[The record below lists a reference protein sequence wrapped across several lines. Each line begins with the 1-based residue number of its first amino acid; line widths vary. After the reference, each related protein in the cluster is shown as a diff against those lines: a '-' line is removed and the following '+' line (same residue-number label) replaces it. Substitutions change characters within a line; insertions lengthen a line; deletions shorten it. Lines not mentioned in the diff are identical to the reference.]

1 MKRRSVL
8 IGLGA
13 IAVGGGAAVSTGAFS
28 SVEADRT
35 VSITTAGDASALLGL
50 STLNTSIATIDQGT
64 IGLDFATIGSSTGI
78 NYNAVTEWI
87 DVFRITNNGD
97 DNVNVHLTQG
107 PSAPGD
113 LLIESGDGVFFY
125 DSDTSGGETTG
136 DPVFEFYLRD
146 TGTNTVPSRGNADAF
161 VGTGNAVSLNVGAS
175 KDVQVR
181 FDTTGVNSA
190 DVGATTELMG
200 ELTIVANAP

>member
-64 IGLDFATIGSSTGI
+64 ISLDFGSIGGSTGI

-87 DVFRITNNGD
+87 DVFRITNNGE
-97 DNVNVHLTQG
+97 DNVDVHLIQG
-107 PSAPGD
+107 PSAPTE
-113 LLIESGDGVFFY
+113 LFVESADGVFFY
-125 DSDTSGGETTG
+125 DADGSSSETTG

-146 TGTNTVPSRGNADAF
+146 TGTDAVPTRGNADAF
-161 VGTGNAVSLNVGAS
+161 AGAGNAVSLNVGAS

-181 FDTTGVNSA
+181 FDTTGVTSA

-200 ELTIVANAP
+200 ELTIVADAP

>member
-1 MKRRSVL
+1 MNRRNVL

-35 VSITTAGDASALLGL
+35 VSVTTAGDASALLGL
-50 STLNTSIATIDQGT
+50 STLNTSIANINQGT
-64 IGLDFATIGSSTGI
+64 ISLDFGSIGGSTGI

-87 DVFRITNNGD
+87 DVFRITNNGED
-97 DNVNVHLTQG
+97 DVTVHLTQG
-107 PSAPGD
+107 PSAPAA
-113 LLIESGDGVFFY
+113 LLIETGDGVFFY
-125 DSDTSGGETTG
+125 DSDGSASESAG
-136 DPVFEFYLRD
+136 DPVFEFYLRA
-146 TGTNTVPSRGNADAF
+146 TGTDSVPTRGNADAF
-161 VGTGNAVSLNVGAS
+161 AGSGNAVSLSVGAS

-181 FDTTGVNSA
+181 FDTTGVTSA

-200 ELTIVANAP
+200 ELTIVANAV